1 MIVKICGLKTLEHSL
16 IACEAGAKML
26 GFNFYQKSVRY
37 IEEELCRQLVEE
49 IKQQYPMVI
58 CVGIFVNHSPQEVQ
72 RILGFCKLDMAQLA
86 GDEVVAD
93 YQTLPNKIFKAYRS
107 KTFSELMDAMIHSEE
122 RSFSPDL
129 LLDAFQKDA
138 YGGSGKVGDWG
149 LASVMAEKY
158 DLLLA
163 GGLDPDNVAQAI
175 QQVNP
180 WGVDVASGVEVVR
193 GEKDGILIQKFIQQ
207 AMQASVLDQRI

>member
-37 IEEELCRQLVEE
+37 IDEELCRKLVEE
-49 IKQQYPMVI
+49 IKQQYPIVK
-58 CVGIFVNHSPQEVQ
+58 CVGVFVNHSPQEIQ
-72 RILGFCKLDMAQLA
+72 RILKFCKLDMAQLA
-86 GDEVVAD
+86 GDEVMSD
-93 YQTLPNKIFKAYRS
+93 YKSLPNKIFKAYRS
-107 KTFSELMDAMIHSEE
+107 KTSSEIMDAMIHSES
-122 RSFSPDL
+122 RDFSPDL

-138 YGGSGKVGDWG
+138 YGGSGKMGDWG
-149 LASVMAEKY
+149 LASVIAEKY
-158 DLLLA
+158 NLLLA
-163 GGLDPDNVAQAI
+163 GGLNPDNVAQSI

-193 GEKDGILIQKFIQQ
+193 GEKDSGLIREFIQQ
-207 AMQASVLDQRI
+207 AMQASVL